1 MLIAITPVLPGILQS
16 NHEISTELRYS
27 VNLPSYNRETPIDA
41 RRTPAE
47 KDKPQA
53 KHQISLNEKRRR
65 WMGMCYAVPCTGP
78 SLRQSLN
85 RLPLASVPV
94 LVARDGSWVDRR
106 TALSRCVAGGEQG
119 SSRGSLDD
127 EMPSWP
133 SWRPKY
139 EGGSKAVSSLKRAK
153 LGWGSQEG
161 PPSRKKAYTACRPLP
176 CFFSSSKRTDAPLR
190 PYAPSKEP
198 SYHSERLRCRLTLC
212 GR

>member
-53 KHQISLNEKRRR
+53 KHQISLNERRRR
-65 WMGMCYAVPCTGP
+65 WMGMCYAMPCTGP

-85 RLPLASVPV
+85 RLPLANVPA
-94 LVARDGSWVDRR
+94 LVARDGSWVDGGQCCL
-106 TALSRCVAGGEQG
+106 AVWQEASRVLAG
-119 SSRGSLDD
+119 GSLDD

-153 LGWGSQEG
+153 LGWGSQ
-161 PPSRKKAYTACRPLP
+161 ARPL
-176 CFFSSSKRTDAPLR
+176 
-190 PYAPSKEP
+190 
-198 SYHSERLRCRLTLC
+198 ERSLHGLPTSAMLFLLQ
-212 GR
+212 